1 MFYAFRIRPL
11 VRLFLVAVL
20 VWLAFTCMQAARVV
34 PTGVAIVLV
43 LAGGLSFLGALVASL
58 GLTRWLHAYGRTWIG

>member
-11 VRLFLVAVL
+11 ARLFLVAVL

-34 PTGVAIVLV
+34 PTGVGIVLV
-43 LAGGLSFLGALVASL
+43 LASGLFLLSALTVLLGLSRLA
-58 GLTRWLHAYGRTWIG
+58 RAYGRTWIG

>member
-11 VRLFLVAVL
+11 ARLFLVAVL

-43 LAGGLSFLGALVASL
+43 LAGGLSFLGALVAGL
-58 GLTRWLHAYGRTWIG
+58 GLTRWLRAYWRTWIG

>member
-11 VRLFLVAVL
+11 VRLFFVAVL

-43 LAGGLSFLGALVASL
+43 LAGGLSFLGALVAGL
-58 GLTRWLHAYGRTWIG
+58 GLSRWLRA

>member
-11 VRLFLVAVL
+11 ARLFLVAVL
-20 VWLAFTCMQAARVV
+20 VWLAFTCMRAARVV

-43 LAGGLSFLGALVASL
+43 LAGGLSFLGALVAGL
-58 GLTRWLHAYGRTWIG
+58 GLSRWLRAYGRTWIG

>member
-11 VRLFLVAVL
+11 VRLFFVAVL
-20 VWLAFTCMQAARVV
+20 VWLAFTCMRAASAV

-43 LAGGLSFLGALVASL
+43 LASGVFLLSALTILLGLSRLA
-58 GLTRWLHAYGRTWIG
+58 RAYGRTWTG

>member
-1 MFYAFRIRPL
+1 MIYAFRIRPL
-11 VRLFLVAVL
+11 ARLFLIAVL

-43 LAGGLSFLGALVASL
+43 VAGGLFLLSALTALL
-58 GLTRWLHAYGRTWIG
+58 GLSHLARACGRTWTG

>member
-34 PTGVAIVLV
+34 PIGVAIVLV
-43 LAGGLSFLGALVASL
+43 LTGGLSFLGALVAGL

>member
-11 VRLFLVAVL
+11 ARLFLIAVL

-43 LAGGLSFLGALVASL
+43 LVGGLFLLSATTALL
-58 GLTRWLHAYGRTWIG
+58 GLSRLARAYGRTWIG

>member
-11 VRLFLVAVL
+11 ARLFLVAVL

-43 LAGGLSFLGALVASL
+43 LAGGLSFLGALVAGL
-58 GLTRWLHAYGRTWIG
+58 GLTRWLRAHGRTWIG

>member
-11 VRLFLVAVL
+11 PRLFLIAVL
-20 VWLAFTCMQAARVV
+20 VWLAFTCMRAARVV

-43 LAGGLSFLGALVASL
+43 VAGGLFLLSALTALL
-58 GLTRWLHAYGRTWIG
+58 GLSHLARACGRTWTG

>member
-11 VRLFLVAVL
+11 ARLFFVAVL

-34 PTGVAIVLV
+34 PIGVAIVLV
-43 LAGGLSFLGALVASL
+43 LTGGLSFLGALVAGL
-58 GLTRWLHAYGRTWIG
+58 GLTRWLRAYGRTWIG

>member
-11 VRLFLVAVL
+11 ARLFLVAVL
-20 VWLAFTCMQAARVV
+20 VWLTFTCMQAARVV

-43 LAGGLSFLGALVASL
+43 LAGGLSFLGALVAGL
-58 GLTRWLHAYGRTWIG
+58 GLTRWLRAYGRTWIG